1 MEILQGKRQVNTVNY
16 CFLFYQTLKGL
27 FFNKLKKQ
35 KNTNI
40 LTLVFVRQSWLP
52 FYRAFWRSQMLL

>member
-27 FFNKLKKQ
+27 FFFQQTKKA
-35 KNTNI
+35 KKYKYNNTC
-40 LTLVFVRQSWLP
+40 VR
-52 FYRAFWRSQMLL
+52 